1 MRTAGQ
7 FLQDT
12 PFVDGQIFLSPA
24 DMFNSGWTSGPIQNA
39 GGPTV
44 DIANILTSASTTAYS
59 SAALRFLNRTGT
71 QPNYQEQFG
80 TAALVPGPSSV
91 ANTSDPLNLVGMPPT
106 KKASLAPLTGGV
118 NGFVPK
124 GIQLNYIDVIYLVA
138 TNAISN
144 FALAVYAINYANGVA
159 ANKVTLYALN
169 TPTGFPLTVA
179 ANPYVF
185 RVPMT
190 ATQMFTNSDT
200 KIVIHSFFQST
211 TSAPSLTF
219 YGLALGVSYNFN

>member
-12 PFVDGQIFLSPA
+12 PFVDGQIFLSAA
-24 DMFNSGWTSGPIQNA
+24 DCSLSGFASGPVQNL

-44 DIANILTSASTTAYS
+44 DIYSSFTAASTSCYVTG
-59 SAALRFLNRTGT
+59 ALRFLNRTGT

-106 KKASLAPLTGGV
+106 KKASLASLTGGA
-118 NGFVPK
+118 NGFVAK
-124 GIQLNYIDVIYLVA
+124 GVQINYVDLIYSIA
-138 TNAISN
+138 TNAMTN
-144 FALAVYAINYANGVA
+144 MNLGVFAFNYVNGVA
-159 ANKVTLYALN
+159 VNKVSLY
-169 TPTGFPLTVA
+169 PWGSVIGIPLAVA

-185 RVPMT
+185 RIPMPT
-190 ATQMFTNSDT
+190 IQMFTNSDT
-200 KIVIHSFFQST
+200 KVFAHFFFSSSA
-211 TSAPSLTF
+211 SAPVFNF
-219 YGLALGVSYNFN
+219 YGMVFGISYNFN